1 MYCITNDCFLVIR
14 FRQVGFVAYLTR
26 VNGQK
31 LDCSVDYNLIYSF
44 MLAVVIDDSSIVKMI
59 AMYDQAQIR
68 TVS

>member
-1 MYCITNDCFLVIR
+1 MVI
-14 FRQVGFVAYLTR
+14 A
-26 VNGQK
+26 NK